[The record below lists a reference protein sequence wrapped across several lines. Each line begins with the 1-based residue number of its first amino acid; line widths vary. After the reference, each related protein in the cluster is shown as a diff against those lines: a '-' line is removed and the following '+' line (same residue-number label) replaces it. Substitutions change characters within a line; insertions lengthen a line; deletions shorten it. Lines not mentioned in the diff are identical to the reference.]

1 MGENFRDSSGL
12 LSLRMTEKR
21 TLRMTEKR
29 KFRMTIKECHVERS
43 ETSKRI
49 FFGTFVPQNDRAF
62 YGHVERSETSQRR
75 FFAVAQNDKLLPVMP
90 PNEMRIRHLL
100 CCYEKTEDPLALP
113 CGKAG

>member
-1 MGENFRDSSGL
+1 
-12 LSLRMTEKR
+12 
-21 TLRMTEKR
+21 MTEKR
-29 KFRMTIKECHVERS
+29 KFRMTIKEC
-43 ETSKRI
+43 
-49 FFGTFVPQNDRAF
+49 
-62 YGHVERSETSQRR
+62 HVERSETSQRR